1 MRKVYKSICRKACVL
16 LMVALPMMFLGGCKE
31 KEGPVEQAGKEI
43 DKAIEQAGDAMKE
56 AAEKLKEAPEK

>member
-16 LMVALPMMFLGGCKE
+16 LMVALPMMFLGSCKE
-31 KEGPVEQAGKEI
+31 KVGPGEQAGKEI